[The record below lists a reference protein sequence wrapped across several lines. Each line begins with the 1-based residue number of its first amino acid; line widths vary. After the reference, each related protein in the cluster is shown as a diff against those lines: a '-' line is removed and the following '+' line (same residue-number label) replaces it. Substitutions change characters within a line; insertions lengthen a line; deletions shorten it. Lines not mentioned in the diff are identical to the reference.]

1 MGRSTFFSGLAAI
14 SLAAGTG
21 LAADP
26 TLPPSVTAHQ
36 TDAGTFFANAA
47 GMTLYTFD
55 DDIGGNGSTCGGDCA
70 KNFPPLLAS
79 ADDKPVGAWTL
90 TTRST
95 GEKQW
100 ALNSLPVYTYSKD
113 VKPGDTNG
121 TPVIPFLTAIANDPM
136 KQSWRVAWQPP
147 ALRPGIAIRTVDIG
161 RVLADMRGMTLY
173 YPDRDD
179 CTGACIDTWVPAP
192 APMAANA
199 KGDWGVVRRA
209 DGTTQWTFR
218 GKPLYSSRLDVKPD
232 QVKGDGV
239 GGIWHAAVI
248 QPLPKAP
255 AGVTLTQTDVGMVYA
270 DAAGRTLYAWFQPP
284 ENLKRTC
291 GDDCMRT
298 NWLPMPAPDNLT
310 SGTGWTAVDRG
321 DGTRQL
327 AYGGLPIYRF
337 SGDAKA
343 GDIAGFN
350 YGYRADQ
357 QSGDWQ
363 PIKPW
368 Y

>member
-1 MGRSTFFSGLAAI
+1 MGRSIFFSALTVI

-21 LAADP
+21 LAADLP
-26 TLPPSVTAHQ
+26 LPPSVTAHR
-36 TDAGTFFANAA
+36 TDAGVFFTNTA

-70 KNFPPLLAS
+70 KTFPPLLAS

-100 ALNSLPVYTYSKD
+100 ALDGLPVYTYSKD
-113 VKPGDTNG
+113 TRPGETNG
-121 TPVIPFLTAIANDPM
+121 TAVIPLLTAIANDPM

-161 RVLADMRGMTLY
+161 KVLADMRGMTLY
-173 YPDRDD
+173 YSDRDD
-179 CTGACIDTWVPAP
+179 CTGACLDSWTPAQ

-199 KGDWGVVRRA
+199 KGDWNVIRRA
-209 DGTTQWTFR
+209 DGTAQWAFR

-232 QVKGDGV
+232 QVNGDGV
-239 GGIWHAAVI
+239 GGVWHAAII

-255 AGVTLTQTDVGMVYA
+255 QGITLTRTAIGMVYA
-270 DAAGRTLYAWFQPP
+270 DAAGHTLYAWFQPQ

-291 GDDCMRT
+291 GDACMHAY
-298 NWLPMPAPDNLT
+298 WQPMPASDMPV
-310 SGTGWTAVDRG
+310 SGTGWTAFDRG

-327 AYGGLPIYRF
+327 AYGGLPVYRF
-337 SGDAKA
+337 SRDAKA

-357 QSGDWQ
+357 QSGAWQ

>member
-1 MGRSTFFSGLAAI
+1 MGRSIFFSALTVI

-21 LAADP
+21 LAADLP
-26 TLPPSVTAHQ
+26 LPPSVTAHR
-36 TDAGTFFANAA
+36 TDAGVFFTNTA

-70 KNFPPLLAS
+70 KTFPPLLAS

-100 ALNSLPVYTYSKD
+100 ALDGLPVYTYSKD
-113 VKPGDTNG
+113 TRPGETNG
-121 TPVIPFLTAIANDPM
+121 TAVIPLLTAIANDPM

-161 RVLADMRGMTLY
+161 KVLADVRGMTLY
-173 YPDRDD
+173 YSDRDD
-179 CTGACIDTWVPAP
+179 CTGACLDSWTPAQ

-199 KGDWGVVRRA
+199 KGDWNVIRRA
-209 DGTTQWTFR
+209 DGTAQWAFR

-232 QVKGDGV
+232 QVNGDGV
-239 GGIWHAAVI
+239 GGVWHAAII

-255 AGVTLTQTDVGMVYA
+255 QGITLTRTAIGMVYA
-270 DAAGRTLYAWFQPP
+270 DAAGHTLYAWFQPQ

-291 GDDCMRT
+291 GDACMHSY
-298 NWLPMPAPDNLT
+298 WQPMPASDMPV
-310 SGTGWTAVDRG
+310 SGTGWTAFDRG

-327 AYGGLPIYRF
+327 AYGGLPVYRF
-337 SGDAKA
+337 SRDAKA

-357 QSGDWQ
+357 QSGAWQ